1 MFLSTI
7 VKSIQPLGPEH
18 FKRAQAHLDSLTK
31 PQGSL
36 GVLEKIACRLAAIR
50 QGRPQVDPAR
60 IYTCAGDHGVAA
72 QGVSLFPQEVTR
84 QMVEN
89 FMQGGAAINVLTRT
103 ASVDLKVVD
112 AGCLGGKFPDH
123 PALIQ
128 QKTAPGTADF
138 TLGPAMT
145 KKECLS
151 ALENG
156 VGLARQAR
164 AEGIV
169 TLGTGEMGI
178 ANTTPA
184 TTLFCV
190 YLGLSPADITG
201 PGTGLSAQGVA
212 HKVRVIE
219 KALHVHAETLNAANP
234 VDILA
239 ALGGF
244 EIAVLAGMILGGASL
259 RMPLV
264 IDGFISTAAFTA
276 ARAICPLVGE
286 YVFFAHAS
294 AEPGFQAVMDAL
306 GTSPLLNLNMRLGE
320 GTGAAMAIF
329 ILRCAADIYTD
340 MATFSATGVTSL
352 PDQK

>member
-7 VKSIQPLGPEH
+7 VKDIQPLDPEH
-18 FKRAQAHLDSLTK
+18 FKRAQTHLDSHAK

-36 GVLEKIACRLAAIR
+36 GLLEQIACRLAAIQ
-50 QGRPQVDPAR
+50 QGQPQVDPAR

-103 ASVDLKVVD
+103 ANVDLKVVD
-112 AGCLGGKFPDH
+112 AGCLGGKFPEH
-123 PALIQ
+123 PSLIQ

-145 KKECLS
+145 REECLQ
-151 ALENG
+151 ALKSG
-156 VGLARQAR
+156 VNLARQAH
-164 AEGIV
+164 AEGIT

-184 TTLFCV
+184 TALFCA
-190 YLGLSPADITG
+190 YLNLSPAAITG

-212 HKVRVIE
+212 HKVGVIE
-219 KALHVHAETLNAANP
+219 KGLQVHAKTLESADP
-234 VDILA
+234 VNILA

-244 EIAVLAGMILGGASL
+244 EIATLAGMILGGASL

-264 IDGFISTAAFTA
+264 IDGFISTSAFVA
-276 ARAICPLVGE
+276 ARAICSLVSE
-286 YVFFAHAS
+286 YAFFAHAS
-294 AEPGFQAVMDAL
+294 AEPGFQAVMNAL
-306 GTSPLLNLNMRLGE
+306 GASPLLNLNMRLGE
-320 GTGAAMAIF
+320 GTGVAMAIF
-329 ILRCAADIYTD
+329 ILRCAVNIYKD
-340 MATFSATGVTSL
+340 MATFSAAGVNSGA
-352 PDQK
+352 